1 MHWIKFISTEAIYF
15 TIYTYIQSSYCTL
28 SKYTIFTFNF
38 TLIKLEKKIK
48 VKNSPNKMTKKTII
62 MEHGKIV
69 MVVRSRAEEDQPVQG
84 VEDAQGRM
92 RWWLSQVLK
101 DEEWPRERRGRN
113 SGKDGQS
120 AKGVG
125 SCALRCLELPLF
137 LSRKSIKEQSDI
149 LSGFTNNKC

>member
-1 MHWIKFISTEAIYF
+1 
-15 TIYTYIQSSYCTL
+15 
-28 SKYTIFTFNF
+28 
-38 TLIKLEKKIK
+38 
-48 VKNSPNKMTKKTII
+48 

-69 MVVRSRAEEDQPVQG
+69 TVVRSRAEEDQPVQG